1 MSGTE
6 FVPFRRAMDPA
17 DKIYV
22 NPAQIVY
29 VKEYLTDVG
38 GNTKIVFSNGKAEVV
53 VGSLKATIEKL
64 CGEHWSGRGE

>member
-6 FVPFRRAMDPA
+6 FIPFRRALDPA

-29 VKEYLTDVG
+29 VKEYLGDDG

-53 VGSLKATIEKL
+53 KGTLEKTMEKL
-64 CGEHWSGRGE
+64 CGDNWSLR